1 MKRLFTLVILSLM
14 LTVAFGQ
21 NTDKKWAVG
30 LMGGKTVYN
39 GDYGADFLEFSPF
52 YGLFS
57 ASIDRY
63 LNPSFDLG
71 IQGEYGDL
79 GYFEAAKTYFL
90 LQKTDVFLLAK
101 YKFNNGYIFKEDAVI
116 APYLCL
122 GVGGAYY
129 SGDKGD
135 AEGMDLV
142 IPAGIGVKV
151 NMLDWLALQYQFRY
165 NFTNE
170 DKRDLKVAEDND
182 GFASNSLGVIFS
194 FGAPKDSDKD
204 GVPDKS
210 DNCPDTPAGVS
221 VTADGCPVDVDG
233 DGIADYLDKCKDI
246 KGIAAFEGCPDSDN
260 DGIQDS
266 EDDCP
271 AVPGVAAFKGCP
283 DTDGD
288 GVKDSEDACPNV
300 KGLPE
305 FKGCPDTD
313 GDGITDAED
322 KCPFD
327 VGTKENK
334 GCPDTDGDGI
344 IDLEDKCPT
353 VPGIIENKGCPEV
366 KEEVKKVFEKALQG
380 IQFETGKAVIKGIS
394 YQILNDVV
402 KVMQENPEYNLSIF
416 GHTDNVGA
424 DDKNMTLSQERAL
437 AVKTYLLDKGV
448 SENRIIEVKGF
459 GETTPVAT
467 NETAAGR
474 QQNRRVEFKVVF

>member
-1 MKRLFTLVILSLM
+1 MKKLITLLFLSLM
-14 LTVAFGQ
+14 LTTAFSQ
-21 NTDKKWAVG
+21 NADKKWSIG

-52 YGLFS
+52 YGLGS
-57 ASIDRY
+57 LSIDRY
-63 LNPSFDLG
+63 LNPSFDIG

-79 GYFEAAKTYFL
+79 GYFEAGKTYFL
-90 LQKTDVFLLAK
+90 LQKTDAFALVK
-101 YKFNNGYIFKEDAVI
+101 YKFNNGYIFNEDAII
-116 APYLCL
+116 APYLCA
-122 GVGGAYY
+122 GIGGAYY
-129 SGDKGD
+129 SGDNGD
-135 AEGMDLV
+135 TEGMDLV
-142 IPAGIGVKV
+142 IPVGLGIKV

-170 DKRDLKVAEDND
+170 DKRDNKVAELND
-182 GFASNSLGVIFS
+182 GFAANSLGLIFS

-204 GVPDKS
+204 GVPDKT
-210 DNCPDTPAGVS
+210 DNCPNTPEGVS

-233 DGIADYLDKCKDI
+233 DGIADYLDKCPTV
-246 KGIAAFEGCPDSDN
+246 KGIAAFEGCPDSDK

-271 AVPGVAAFKGCP
+271 AVAGIAAFKGCP
-283 DTDGD
+283 DTDAD
-288 GVKDSEDACPNV
+288 GIKDSEDACPNV
-300 KGLPE
+300 KGIPE
-305 FKGCPDTD
+305 LKGCPDAD

-327 VGTKENK
+327 KGTVAMK

-366 KEEVKKVFEKALQG
+366 KEEVKQVFEKALQG

-402 KVMQENPEYNLSIF
+402 RVMNENPEYNLSIF
-416 GHTDNVGA
+416 GHTDNTGA
-424 DDKNMTLSQERAL
+424 DDKNMTLSQNRAF
-437 AVKTYLLDKGV
+437 AVRDYLIEKGV
-448 SENRIIEVKGF
+448 PANRIIEVMGY
-459 GETTPVAT
+459 GETMPVAT
-467 NETAAGR
+467 NDTPEGR
-474 QQNRRVEFKVVF
+474 QKNRRVEFKVVF